1 MKPLVTSVHLFALQL
16 YWLLSAPENVI
27 VTVCECVCVCVK
39 TVCFRSLD
47 VKGVS
52 AFQCHQVTDGLRRE
66 MKLCVH
72 NVAVFLRSGRSYYR
86 RTLARCL
93 GSS

>member
-27 VTVCECVCVCVK
+27 VTVCECVYVCVK

-66 MKLCVH
+66 MRLCVH
-72 NVAVFLRSGRSYYR
+72 NVAVFLRSGRPNYR